1 MAPELPEAC
10 PSAAA
15 LSAAELL
22 LLCELEPEPV
32 VVACAPA
39 EGVAVGLAPA
49 EAVVV
54 VCAPAEDVV
63 VVWAPAAAGAV
74 AVAFALL
81 GG

>member
-1 MAPELPEAC
+1 MAPELPEAW

-32 VVACAPA
+32 VVACARA
-39 EGVAVGLAPA
+39 EAVVGVCAPA
-49 EAVVV
+49 EAVVG
-54 VCAPAEDVV
+54 VC
-63 VVWAPAAAGAV
+63 APAAAGAV

-81 GG
+81 GA